1 MRPFL
6 ACLLLAAPAAAHEL
20 PLGGEAWQ
28 GMSRGVQA
36 YRAHNGPA
44 AVEAGPV
51 RRLWS
56 ELVRRGA
63 PYTTPQRERAFR
75 LEKVEEADAAG
86 AAANRSVYLVEYPLR
101 PDLSAGASRG
111 RIVATAEDW
120 SRASDGARRLEVWTF
135 TLSVEGALLAVAHQE
150 ITLRGADGA
159 ELDRAR
165 SRQIP
170 LRPGDPYVQKRW
182 KALAAELLSMPA
194 GGL

>member
-1 MRPFL
+1 MRPLL

-20 PLGGEAWQ
+20 PMGGEAWQ
-28 GMSRGVQA
+28 GMSRGVSA
-36 YRAHNGPA
+36 YRAHSGPA
-44 AVEAGPV
+44 AVEAAPV

-63 PYTTPQRERAFR
+63 PHMTEQRERAFR
-75 LEKVEEADAAG
+75 LEKVEEPDERG

-120 SRASDGARRLEVWTF
+120 SRAPDGARRLEVWTF
-135 TLSVEGALLAVAHQE
+135 TLAVEGVLLSVAHQE
-150 ITLRGADGA
+150 ITLRGA

-182 KALAAELLSMPA
+182 KALAAELVTLER
-194 GGL
+194 GQTTF